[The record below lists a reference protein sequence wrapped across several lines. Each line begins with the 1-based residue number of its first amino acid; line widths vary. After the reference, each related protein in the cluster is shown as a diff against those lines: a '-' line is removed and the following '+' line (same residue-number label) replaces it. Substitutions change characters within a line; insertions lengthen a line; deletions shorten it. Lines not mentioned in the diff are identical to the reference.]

1 MCWEGQ
7 REKGA
12 RLKIKTTR
20 SPSQISRAAPRRYR
34 LSFSFSSDGS
44 SKISAWTQQKC
55 RLGSG
60 LQIHLPPN
68 CCTHKT
74 SPSLHPP
81 TCCDH
86 SLSAII
92 WSPKCHRMYQDRI
105 EFLIEPGQMEVIK
118 ALQIKS
124 IPHLHEKATHDA
136 TKKCACSIQINT
148 METIESK
155 MRHSIRFIFLLA
167 EPIVTSNECAD

>member
-1 MCWEGQ
+1 MLGRTERKRCE
-7 REKGA
+7 
-12 RLKIKTTR
+12 IKNKDNPKPLTDQPR
-20 SPSQISRAAPRRYR
+20 RADIDSPSASAAMAAQKSQHGLSRKA
-34 LSFSFSSDGS
+34 
-44 SKISAWTQQKC
+44 

-92 WSPKCHRMYQDRI
+92 WSPKCHCMYQDRI